1 MKKIMMVVCFASIIF
16 ATASCDSKNEN
27 CNLRNAEQSSPL
39 QTVESPDT
47 FAPLEAIPLLPV
59 ATAEMFDLNEVDT
72 ALFYGA
78 LTKDMPYSSGRG
90 VTFPYVGIYD
100 TYNNEET
107 TNYICYVAYMRYDID
122 DSSRSLMYAG
132 TKMTY
137 GRAILVQD
145 ENGGYSCEAF
155 ELLGDG
161 EGWSEKLREYCG
173 PLTELPSAIM
183 DGSINYSSTFP
194 DDMCEQYCILADAI
208 VKE

>member
-1 MKKIMMVVCFASIIF
+1 
-16 ATASCDSKNEN
+16 
-27 CNLRNAEQSSPL
+27 
-39 QTVESPDT
+39 
-47 FAPLEAIPLLPV
+47 
-59 ATAEMFDLNEVDT
+59 
-72 ALFYGA
+72 
-78 LTKDMPYSSGRG
+78 
-90 VTFPYVGIYD
+90 
-100 TYNNEET
+100 
-107 TNYICYVAYMRYDID
+107 MRYDID